1 MAIYYTI
8 QSLEA
13 FEKLKKRGF
22 ITGDEDKICDEMQ
35 SPYKWMKRQMKK
47 RLLGYTGEQ
56 PIWLWLKKPDMR
68 NSGHEKRG
76 RKIVRLTVEMDEND
90 VLVSDFS
97 KWHIV
102 LNDGFYFHT
111 EKEYEDLEKGVIY
124 ISKEESWKRIFDEY
138 DDTHAE
144 LWGERDSIILQGVTS
159 RISIE
164 NVKKVEY
171 FIAK

>member
-1 MAIYYTI
+1 
-8 QSLEA
+8 
-13 FEKLKKRGF
+13 
-22 ITGDEDKICDEMQ
+22 
-35 SPYKWMKRQMKK
+35 MKK

-68 NSGHEKRG
+68 NSGHDERG
-76 RKIVRLTVEMDEND
+76 KKIVRLTVELDEND

-102 LNDGFYFHT
+102 VNDGFYFHT
-111 EKEYEDLEKGVIY
+111 EKEYEDLEKGDIHT
-124 ISKEESWKRIFDEY
+124 SKEESWDRILDEY

-159 RISIE
+159 RILIE